1 MKMGLMLNMQK
12 NILLNIKSFENYPKA
27 SFIKDSSLLL
37 KRECDI
43 LIPAAR
49 ENVITEKN
57 AGDIT
62 AKLIVEAA
70 NGPISY
76 KGNQI
81 LTRKKFLLFRTFL
94 RMVAV
99 LP

>member
-1 MKMGLMLNMQK
+1 M
-12 NILLNIKSFENYPKA
+12 
-27 SFIKDSSLLL
+27 L

-81 LTRKKFLLFRTFL
+81 LIEKKFLLFRIFL
-94 RMVAV
+94 QMVAV